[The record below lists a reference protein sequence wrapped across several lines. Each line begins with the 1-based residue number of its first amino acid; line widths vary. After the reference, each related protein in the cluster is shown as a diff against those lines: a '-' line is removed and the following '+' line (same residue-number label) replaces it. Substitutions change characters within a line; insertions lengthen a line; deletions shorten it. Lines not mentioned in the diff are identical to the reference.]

1 MESLVFNIQ
10 KYSIHDGEGIR
21 TTVFFKGCPMTCKWC
36 HNPESQSYRPSIL
49 QNIEKC
55 TSCKKC
61 MELCPEGAITYEAGK
76 IKTAED
82 KCTLCEKCADAC
94 LNNAREIV
102 GKKYTLDEIMK
113 EIGKDKLFYEQSG
126 GGITLSGGEIM
137 TQDMDYI
144 MSILKKSHRLG
155 YRVNI
160 DTCGHAKFEN
170 FEKLLPYVDTFL
182 YDIKHMDSDIHR
194 TLTGVDNEFVLGN
207 LRKLSEKGAKINIR
221 MPLVEGVN
229 SSDEHIDKVIAF
241 LKDLKILK
249 VNLLPYHN
257 TGKSKYERLDMVYE
271 GDDYSA
277 PSSERME
284 AIKAKFEANNF
295 CTQIGG

>member
-144 MSILKKSHRLG
+144 MSILKKCHRLG

-182 YDIKHMDSDIHR
+182 YDIKHMDNDIHR

-221 MPLVEGVN
+221 MPLVEGIN
-229 SSDEHIDKVIAF
+229 SSDEHIDKVIDF